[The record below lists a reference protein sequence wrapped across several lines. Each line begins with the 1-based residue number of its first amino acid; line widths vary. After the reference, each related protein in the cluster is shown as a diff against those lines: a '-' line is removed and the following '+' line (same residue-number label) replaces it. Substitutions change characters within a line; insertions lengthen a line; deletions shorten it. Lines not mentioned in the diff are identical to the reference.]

1 MKRECD
7 VNYMEFVMSGK
18 VLLIEKAQPAKAK
31 LSVQGNTEIIITII
45 KYTHFHNYISLIL
58 FYSQS

>member
-1 MKRECD
+1 MNRECD

-31 LSVQGNTEIIITII
+31 LSVQGNTEI
-45 KYTHFHNYISLIL
+45 NAYIYFL
-58 FYSQS
+58 